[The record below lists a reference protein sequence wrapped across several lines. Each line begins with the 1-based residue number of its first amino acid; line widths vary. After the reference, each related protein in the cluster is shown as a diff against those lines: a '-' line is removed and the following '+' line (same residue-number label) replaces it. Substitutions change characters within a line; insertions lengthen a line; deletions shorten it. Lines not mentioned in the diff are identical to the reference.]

1 MLSLSAHRNRQ
12 SGTGSTT
19 PRTSE
24 HHARDS
30 AKLREPPKSHEYQH
44 AGETLRGLREA
55 LRHGKNLVDDA
66 TQGRNGRSA
75 TKPLSPTRQ
84 GYGEGSTTKWPWVRE
99 GSATLYDGLRYSL
112 VPGPNQE
119 IDTQTHT
126 NTHIENHDP
135 AQSID
140 TMGKTC
146 TRCAVDKP
154 LDDFPLKNSKAPNG
168 PRIAMCKPCRNAYS
182 LEKKKAK
189 NPDMKT
195 RNLRT
200 NLVTEETQKCDA
212 CELVKNVTL
221 FPEQTCKNGL
231 PQKTCQDCQNAT
243 KAKRRD
249 AISEGK
255 REVGQGMAYHHP
267 IVDGKKQCRDCEEW
281 KVLETEFPTRKDSI
295 DGYFHECK
303 DCRRDNARDYGHVK
317 WNAILSDRRENDEQY
332 RRRVKH
338 REGLRDTAIYK
349 QSLDRY
355 ITETACT
362 GHEIREWFEHRF
374 EGDITWGTYGKG
386 KVWTIDHVIPLVWF
400 DLTKADERALAFNW
414 INIQPHRENFRKHVE
429 IRVDEIQAAFVA
441 AHAFLQRTGEM
452 ELFSIVPKMLA
463 WLQDKADVTEV
474 VRTVEGL
481 MV

>member
-1 MLSLSAHRNRQ
+1 
-12 SGTGSTT
+12 
-19 PRTSE
+19 
-24 HHARDS
+24 
-30 AKLREPPKSHEYQH
+30 
-44 AGETLRGLREA
+44 
-55 LRHGKNLVDDA
+55 
-66 TQGRNGRSA
+66 
-75 TKPLSPTRQ
+75 
-84 GYGEGSTTKWPWVRE
+84 
-99 GSATLYDGLRYSL
+99 
-112 VPGPNQE
+112 
-119 IDTQTHT
+119 
-126 NTHIENHDP
+126 
-135 AQSID
+135 
-140 TMGKTC
+140 MGKTC

-303 DCRRDNARDYGHVK
+303 DCRRDNARDYGHEK
-317 WNAILSDRRENDEQY
+317 WNAVLQDRQERRAVSGAKVTTARPCVYDIVIRQRGSVHFEFDCRDQRAQGSEVYRVARAQVRGRHHLGHL
-332 RRRVKH
+332 RRRQSVDH
-338 REGLRDTAIYK
+338 RPRHPARHL
-349 QSLDRY
+349 
-355 ITETACT
+355 
-362 GHEIREWFEHRF
+362 
-374 EGDITWGTYGKG
+374 
-386 KVWTIDHVIPLVWF
+386 F
-400 DLTKADERALAFNW
+400 DLKVPRSASWRSTGSISSLVVTTSASTSRSGSTRSRRLALRAYATCSTGKM
-414 INIQPHRENFRKHVE
+414 R
-429 IRVDEIQAAFVA
+429 
-441 AHAFLQRTGEM
+441 QRFQSCRRCWPGC
-452 ELFSIVPKMLA
+452 
-463 WLQDKADVTEV
+463 
-474 VRTVEGL
+474 RTRSMSALSESRSS
-481 MV
+481 